1 MAEVI
6 KQLKTKSN
14 NSFSS
19 PVYLGAEQRFI
30 GPLRGSNID
39 NLEEQYILGVDC
51 VTTEEW
57 DSNTNTHIITKEFYD
72 GTQTTSKYYKL
83 VITEY
88 LNIGNV
94 VYSTIANQTVIISE
108 DNNVNSTTDVIIRE
122 EKLYYGNSL
131 IATKTVKQRRVDNKV
146 ITTETVIRN

>member
-1 MAEVI
+1 M
-6 KQLKTKSN
+6 
-14 NSFSS
+14 
-19 PVYLGAEQRFI
+19 
-30 GPLRGSNID
+30 
-39 NLEEQYILGVDC
+39 
-51 VTTEEW
+51 TTEEW

-94 VYSTIANQTVIISE
+94 VYSTIANNTVIISE
-108 DNNVNSTTDVIIRE
+108 DNNINSTTDVIIRE